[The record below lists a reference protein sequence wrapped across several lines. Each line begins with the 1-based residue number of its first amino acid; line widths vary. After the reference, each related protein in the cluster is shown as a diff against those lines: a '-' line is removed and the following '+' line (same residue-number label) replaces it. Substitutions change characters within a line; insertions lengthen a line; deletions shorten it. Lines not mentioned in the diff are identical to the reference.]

1 MSTSLIRLRRENPPL
16 HRKPGMGRFVRLD
29 AKARVN
35 PSHGQKKIP
44 RLKFN
49 RPVQQNPLPN
59 NPDPLTSVPRHPHKP
74 VRRLTGTVANT
85 LLARPVLGGT
95 EAVQERLI
103 LNEDR
108 RAVIS
113 WHRPLLLFKFAFL
126 CKESGAISR
135 GPSNTG

>member
-1 MSTSLIRLRRENPPL
+1 
-16 HRKPGMGRFVRLD
+16 MGRFVKFFDLTPR
-29 AKARVN
+29 RVSTN
-35 PSHGQKKIP
+35 PTVKQIP

-126 CKESGAISR
+126 CKESGVISFVAQVVR
-135 GPSNTG
+135 GNWRLV